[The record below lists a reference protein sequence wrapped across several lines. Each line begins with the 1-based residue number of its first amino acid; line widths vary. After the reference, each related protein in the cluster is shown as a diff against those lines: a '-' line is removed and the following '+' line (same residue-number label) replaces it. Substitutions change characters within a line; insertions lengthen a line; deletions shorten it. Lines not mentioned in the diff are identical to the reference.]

1 MFLFAQHRAI
11 ALPKIVHMINPENE
25 RRDVV
30 EEFPSS
36 VWRPR
41 AKRGS
46 GEGHGFHRRSRDER
60 PRQGDGLARVLLAEG
75 NRGDVRLTLDALRET
90 NNAVEVHVVRDGV
103 EALAFLRREG
113 AHVLAP
119 RPDLILLDLDLP
131 KLNGREILGKIKND
145 AELKAIPT
153 IVLAKSAVEE
163 DIAKT
168 YQLEPNCY
176 LTKPLGVKDFEKLIQ
191 SICDFWLLKAT
202 LPPNAAERLAV

>member
-1 MFLFAQHRAI
+1 M
-11 ALPKIVHMINPENE
+11 
-25 RRDVV
+25 
-30 EEFPSS
+30 
-36 VWRPR
+36 
-41 AKRGS
+41 
-46 GEGHGFHRRSRDER
+46 
-60 PRQGDGLARVLLAEG
+60 
-75 NRGDVRLTLDALRET
+75 TLDALRET

-145 AELKAIPT
+145 AELMAIPT
-153 IVLAKSAVEE
+153 VVLAKSAGED

-191 SICDFWLLKAT
+191 SICDFWLLKAN
-202 LPPNAAERLAV
+202 LPPKAAEGFV